1 MQEFKLD
8 SFCMWY
14 MYFLG
19 ERSSTIIFDWCRVV
33 RISLANIYIFF
44 LSWRSNPPTPWVTST
59 ATTAE
64 RSITSGRSR
73 IPMVMRRGN
82 FYLFIYLFFCSVTNN
97 CETSASLPAL
107 DTEAGQASPFPPGL
121 NVLCTLIINGESSG
135 DQTLQEHTGNGEVIH
150 WYWNT
155 HYLIL
160 KC

>member
-1 MQEFKLD
+1 MR
-8 SFCMWY
+8 Y
-14 MYFLG
+14 MYVFGGKKINYNIWLI
-19 ERSSTIIFDWCRVV
+19 SSCENIVSEC
-33 RISLANIYIFF
+33 IYIYISFF
-44 LSWRSNPPTPWVTST
+44 ILTVKPSTLWVTST
-59 ATTAE
+59 AATAE